1 MFCSQCGAQLD
12 PNARFCGQCGTPT
25 ALPDPT
31 PQPVAQPEPTAPV
44 DNSSQSNQPF
54 ESTIVNAEVP
64 TEQTQVFNPQ
74 STDYQPVQQQA
85 APVNPAP
92 VNNASAGTGAAQ
104 NLNESVSQVVA
115 VARRSEVFAEKR
127 IKGMAIA
134 AGIGLAAAAVFAA
147 LQFILFSFLGSS
159 QTSEILSEL
168 PYMSSSVPDNLTSFV
183 GPLSIFGILL
193 TGGVGGSVSVSGGAQ
208 GISVAGAV
216 NILFPISL
224 SGVALILGVAFG
236 AYMFGKGLE
245 RTKKWT
251 HLWSAMLTGLAVA
264 IAYLL
269 IAFVTAIRLD
279 SGNTAI
285 GGALSSLGASVSITI
300 SAATFGTFAMAF
312 IFATLGA
319 WFGFVLAEK
328 HATEKTIVQA
338 AWKWTHQARG
348 FVRTIVES
356 SAVYAVVFTVV
367 AIGLLIYLGVKTHS
381 MMPLSLLSILPLLAA
396 YAQALSSFGSL
407 RASMGGTSGSNNG
420 GQNFTLAK
428 LAETVSPWLWGLL
441 VLFIVASVYI
451 VLRMIVR
458 NMYDA
463 EYAQWKYAWQAPTT
477 LGLVWIAL
485 ALFGL
490 RISINAGAM
499 GYGYNVSV
507 GIELWYGVLFAV
519 WLGLL
524 EVASRVLN
532 GVLYPLIT
540 VLWSAVVGG
549 TVAVAAEQN
558 EQPAQPVQAETAPVV
573 SETVLDVEE
582 TASTADPVA
591 FAQQP
596 TEVLPSSPVEQD
608 PTVVMPVQNTS
619 MLNEASTVSMAA
631 PAPQPV
637 ASNTAPAPV
646 AKPLDP
652 QKKRVLVISAIVI
665 AVLAVLFG
673 AYSIA
678 SSTLFGPKNVVNQ
691 YVKAVESGNY
701 TQATK
706 LSNLGLSTAQSALL
720 TSTAG
725 KNAEVRISG
734 ATVGKSVKNPDGSQT
749 FNVSYNFQN
758 SSQTASV
765 TVKPVGKQFGIFDKW
780 TVTNGLTQT
789 VNVTFAKPFTSV
801 SISGVAVGKA
811 NALSEI
817 DYGYTF
823 AIYPGVY
830 SAQAKGTKYIKEF
843 TGKIGAN
850 SDLSVTAN
858 PTDALEEDINAQVKS
873 VLDECAKS
881 TSPEPEGC
889 PFSSWVSGDS
899 DSYSD
904 LSWSITKY
912 PVIRS
917 IDLEDGSF
925 SFGGGTATLKYRH
938 KDFFDDWTDDSDDN
952 TIYGDGTFTLDGNK
966 LTVKF
971 DNSSW

>member
-12 PNARFCGQCGTPT
+12 SNARFCGQCGTPT

-31 PQPVAQPEPTAPV
+31 PQPVAQPELTAPV

-85 APVNPAP
+85 APVNNAP
-92 VNNASAGTGAAQ
+92 AGTGAAQ

-183 GPLSIFGILL
+183 SPLSIFGILL

-338 AWKWTHQARG
+338 AWKWAHQARG

-381 MMPLSLLSILPLLAA
+381 MMPLSLLSSLPLLAA

-407 RASMGGTSGSNNG
+407 RASVGGTSGSNNG

-441 VLFIVASVYI
+441 VLFIVASFYI

-463 EYAQWKYAWQAPTT
+463 EYTQWKYAWQAPTT

-558 EQPAQPVQAETAPVV
+558 EQPAQPVQAETV
-573 SETVLDVEE
+573 
-582 TASTADPVA
+582 PVA

-619 MLNEASTVSMAA
+619 MLNEASTVSMA
-631 PAPQPV
+631 
-637 ASNTAPAPV
+637 APAPV

-912 PVIRS
+912 PVIRT

-925 SFGGGTATLKYRH
+925 SFGSGTATLKYRH

>member
-1 MFCSQCGAQLD
+1 MFCSQCGAQLG

-85 APVNPAP
+85 APVNNAP
-92 VNNASAGTGAAQ
+92 AGTGAAQ

-168 PYMSSSVPDNLTSFV
+168 PYMSNSVPDNLTSFV
-183 GPLSIFGILL
+183 SPLSIFGILL

-338 AWKWTHQARG
+338 AWKWAHQARG

-356 SAVYAVVFTVV
+356 SAMYAAVFTVV

-381 MMPLSLLSILPLLAA
+381 MMPLSLLSSLPLLAA

-407 RASMGGTSGSNNG
+407 RASVGGTSGYNNG

-441 VLFIVASVYI
+441 VLFIVASFYI

-463 EYAQWKYAWQAPTT
+463 EYTQWKYAWQAPTT

-558 EQPAQPVQAETAPVV
+558 EQPAQPVQAETV
-573 SETVLDVEE
+573 
-582 TASTADPVA
+582 PVA

-619 MLNEASTVSMAA
+619 MLNEASTVSMA
-631 PAPQPV
+631 
-637 ASNTAPAPV
+637 APAPV

-925 SFGGGTATLKYRH
+925 SFGSGTATLKYRH

>member
-1 MFCSQCGAQLD
+1 M
-12 PNARFCGQCGTPT
+12 
-25 ALPDPT
+25 
-31 PQPVAQPEPTAPV
+31 
-44 DNSSQSNQPF
+44 
-54 ESTIVNAEVP
+54 
-64 TEQTQVFNPQ
+64 
-74 STDYQPVQQQA
+74 
-85 APVNPAP
+85 
-92 VNNASAGTGAAQ
+92 
-104 NLNESVSQVVA
+104 
-115 VARRSEVFAEKR
+115 
-127 IKGMAIA
+127 
-134 AGIGLAAAAVFAA
+134 
-147 LQFILFSFLGSS
+147 
-159 QTSEILSEL
+159 
-168 PYMSSSVPDNLTSFV
+168 
-183 GPLSIFGILL
+183 
-193 TGGVGGSVSVSGGAQ
+193 
-208 GISVAGAV
+208 
-216 NILFPISL
+216 
-224 SGVALILGVAFG
+224 
-236 AYMFGKGLE
+236 
-245 RTKKWT
+245 
-251 HLWSAMLTGLAVA
+251 
-264 IAYLL
+264 
-269 IAFVTAIRLD
+269 
-279 SGNTAI
+279 
-285 GGALSSLGASVSITI
+285 
-300 SAATFGTFAMAF
+300 
-312 IFATLGA
+312 
-319 WFGFVLAEK
+319 
-328 HATEKTIVQA
+328 
-338 AWKWTHQARG
+338 
-348 FVRTIVES
+348 
-356 SAVYAVVFTVV
+356 
-367 AIGLLIYLGVKTHS
+367 
-381 MMPLSLLSILPLLAA
+381 
-396 YAQALSSFGSL
+396 
-407 RASMGGTSGSNNG
+407 
-420 GQNFTLAK
+420 
-428 LAETVSPWLWGLL
+428 
-441 VLFIVASVYI
+441 
-451 VLRMIVR
+451 
-458 NMYDA
+458 
-463 EYAQWKYAWQAPTT
+463 
-477 LGLVWIAL
+477 
-485 ALFGL
+485 
-490 RISINAGAM
+490 
-499 GYGYNVSV
+499 
-507 GIELWYGVLFAV
+507 
-519 WLGLL
+519 
-524 EVASRVLN
+524 
-532 GVLYPLIT
+532 
-540 VLWSAVVGG
+540 GG
-549 TVAVAAEQN
+549 TVAVVAEQN
-558 EQPAQPVQAETAPVV
+558 EQPAQPVQAETV
-573 SETVLDVEE
+573 
-582 TASTADPVA
+582 PVA

-749 FNVSYNFQN
+749 FNVSYNLQN
-758 SSQTASV
+758 SSRTASV

-801 SISGVAVGKA
+801 SIGGVAVGKA

-889 PFSSWVSGDS
+889 PFSSWISGNS
-899 DSYSD
+899 DSYND

-912 PVIRS
+912 PVIRT

-925 SFGGGTATLKYRH
+925 SFGSGTATLKYRH

>member
-85 APVNPAP
+85 AP

-183 GPLSIFGILL
+183 SPLSIFGILL

-338 AWKWTHQARG
+338 AWKWAHQARG

-381 MMPLSLLSILPLLAA
+381 MMPLSLLSSLPLLAA

-407 RASMGGTSGSNNG
+407 RASVGGTSGSNNG

-441 VLFIVASVYI
+441 VLFIVASFYI

-558 EQPAQPVQAETAPVV
+558 EQPAQPVQAETV
-573 SETVLDVEE
+573 
-582 TASTADPVA
+582 PVA

-619 MLNEASTVSMAA
+619 MLNEASTVSMA
-631 PAPQPV
+631 
-637 ASNTAPAPV
+637 APAPV

-912 PVIRS
+912 PVIRT

-925 SFGGGTATLKYRH
+925 SFGSGTATLKYRH

>member
-31 PQPVAQPEPTAPV
+31 PQPVAQPELTAPV

-74 STDYQPVQQQA
+74 STDYQSVQQQA
-85 APVNPAP
+85 APVNNAP
-92 VNNASAGTGAAQ
+92 AGTGAAQ

-183 GPLSIFGILL
+183 SPLSIFGILL

-224 SGVALILGVAFG
+224 SGVALILGV
-236 AYMFGKGLE
+236 GKGLE

-441 VLFIVASVYI
+441 VLFIVASFYI

-558 EQPAQPVQAETAPVV
+558 EQPAQPVQAETV
-573 SETVLDVEE
+573 
-582 TASTADPVA
+582 PVA

-678 SSTLFGPKNVVNQ
+678 SSTLFGPKSVVNQ

-765 TVKPVGKQFGIFDKW
+765 TVKPVGRQFGIFDKW

-817 DYGYTF
+817 DYRYTF

-925 SFGGGTATLKYRH
+925 SFGSGTATLKYRH

>member
-1 MFCSQCGAQLD
+1 M
-12 PNARFCGQCGTPT
+12 
-25 ALPDPT
+25 
-31 PQPVAQPEPTAPV
+31 
-44 DNSSQSNQPF
+44 
-54 ESTIVNAEVP
+54 
-64 TEQTQVFNPQ
+64 
-74 STDYQPVQQQA
+74 
-85 APVNPAP
+85 
-92 VNNASAGTGAAQ
+92 
-104 NLNESVSQVVA
+104 
-115 VARRSEVFAEKR
+115 FAEKR

-183 GPLSIFGILL
+183 SPLSIFGILL

-338 AWKWTHQARG
+338 AWKWAHQARG

-381 MMPLSLLSILPLLAA
+381 MMPLSLLSSLPLLAA

-441 VLFIVASVYI
+441 VLFIVASFYI

-558 EQPAQPVQAETAPVV
+558 EQPAQPVQAETAPV
-573 SETVLDVEE
+573 
-582 TASTADPVA
+582 A

-631 PAPQPV
+631 PAP
-637 ASNTAPAPV
+637 V

-678 SSTLFGPKNVVNQ
+678 SNTLFGPKNVVNQ

-925 SFGGGTATLKYRH
+925 SFGSGTATLKYRH